1 MSTSRFLRAG
11 GAHAVAAGS
20 SRRTIALAVAA
31 FVGLAGVFFLMFG
44 SGGAKVA
51 HAQGQTITAK
61 ALTAHECDST
71 EWHFVINQMNT
82 EANAPTS
89 ITVEWA
95 NGASEVVPL
104 AMFTGKVAH
113 YVTTSNL
120 DSTVVS
126 ATTEIYTGWTGQFNL
141 SHGPCGPTPTPTRRC
156 RRRRR
161 RCRPRRPAASAAWL
175 FNGTVDASRDNYS
188 GSISIQANTISTD
201 PDYNALEVSSSSTRS
216 DATLIVK
223 NNTFTG
229 GYRPI
234 SISNAKLT
242 PSNLTGNT
250 VTGAKLMLS
259 GRTQL
264 PTSGC

>member
-20 SRRTIALAVAA
+20 SLRTIALAVAA

-71 EWHFVINQMNT
+71 EWHFVINQINT
-82 EANAPTS
+82 DANAPTS

-113 YVTTSNL
+113 YVSTSNQ

-126 ATTEIYTGWTGQFNL
+126 ATTEIFTGWTGQL
-141 SHGPCGPTPTPTRRC
+141 QPEPRSMRAEPRPRPRHRRRPRRRC
-156 RRRRR
+156 RR
-161 RCRPRRPAASAAWL
+161 RPRRPAASC
-175 FNGTVDASRDNYS
+175 TSRRGCS
-188 GSISIQANTISTD
+188 A
-201 PDYNALEVSSSSTRS
+201 V
-216 DATLIVK
+216 
-223 NNTFTG
+223 
-229 GYRPI
+229 
-234 SISNAKLT
+234 
-242 PSNLTGNT
+242 
-250 VTGAKLMLS
+250 LS
-259 GRTQL
+259 GAYVWDESEPWGWRIVLKRETEFS
-264 PTSGC
+264 TSIRRARFQVLHAMRGN